1 MMFSPLFLLVATVVR
16 YTEPDESFS
25 LSSYEDASSMDSL
38 VAKPEAE
45 LVPPPIAFPMKMF
58 HMPPQV
64 GKNTPTH
71 TGESLSPNHAAALA
85 PRQTCTA
92 DNYCFAN
99 NPGSYC
105 PDCGICCTQASGGWY
120 CAQTGAFAVTL
131 KVVGR
136 GDVATAERFVQ
147 QAGAFSQRTRFPQQ
161 AQRPDGNEILA
172 KD

>member
-1 MMFSPLFLLVATVVR
+1 
-16 YTEPDESFS
+16 
-25 LSSYEDASSMDSL
+25 
-38 VAKPEAE
+38 
-45 LVPPPIAFPMKMF
+45 MKMF

-71 TGESLSPNHAAALA
+71 TGESLSPNPAAALA

-105 PDCGICCTQASGGWY
+105 PDCGICSTQASGGWY

-136 GDVATAERFVQ
+136 VDVATTERFVQ

-161 AQRPDGNEILA
+161 AQRPDGNEILT